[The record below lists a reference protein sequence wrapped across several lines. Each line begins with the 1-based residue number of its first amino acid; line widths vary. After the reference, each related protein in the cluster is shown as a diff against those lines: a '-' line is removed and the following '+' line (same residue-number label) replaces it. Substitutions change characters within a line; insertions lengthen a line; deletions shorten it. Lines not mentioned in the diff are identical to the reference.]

1 MNKSIFYKFG
11 FFALCLMLFTFVSN
25 AQQEKASPARTA
37 EGTVNGAKI
46 KISYSSPAVKGRTI
60 WGDLVPFGKVW
71 RAGANEATIFETD
84 KDIQVQGKP
93 LKAGK
98 YSFFVI
104 PGENESTAIFNAE
117 TGQWGTN
124 YDQSK
129 DVLRVQ
135 VPSTKTSSFE
145 ERLVYEVTKNGFE
158 MGWADGKGEVQI
170 K

>member
-1 MNKSIFYKFG
+1 MKRSILHKFG
-11 FFALCLMLFTFVSN
+11 FLALSLMLISLMRN
-25 AQQEKASPARTA
+25 AQEKASPSKTA

-60 WGDLVPFGKVW
+60 WGDLVPYGKVW

-84 KDIQVQGKP
+84 KDIKVQGKA

-104 PGENESTAIFNAE
+104 PGEQESTAIFNGE

-135 VPSTKTSSFE
+135 VPSVQSSNFE

-158 MGWADGKGEVQI
+158 VRWADGRGHLTIE
-170 K
+170 